1 MPPRG
6 CLNVFLWTLLG
17 VVLLMLIVML
27 ATYQPT

>member
-6 CLNVFLWTLLG
+6 YLNVFLWTLLG